1 VSSLSLNLAFRYLKS
16 NRGGVFSFTSFLAI
30 LGLSIGVSSLIIVMS
45 VMNGFERELQDRIL
59 GVVPHAVIKSDSTIN
74 NYQLLV
80 DNINKLDNIKSSSP
94 YIELQGLASS
104 GSGGRGVS
112 IIGIDEDIEPS
123 MSILPDYMVIGSLDN
138 LKEDSSIIIG
148 TWLAAHL
155 DVGIGD
161 TLNITTSDI
170 KTTIIGSFPQSL
182 KVKIVGMYELRS
194 ELDQSLVLIS
204 HKLAQKIKMIGENTT
219 SSIRIKTDDLFSA
232 DTIARDVIKSIDGD
246 LLNGNFFEIIT
257 WKTTHGTL
265 FEAIKFEKL
274 LISLMLFLI
283 IGVASILILSTIIMT
298 VKSKEREIGILKT
311 IGANNGQLVKIFV
324 YQGILVSSI
333 GIISG
338 LFFGILIT
346 INLDSLVNFLESLTA
361 RGMLDAYFINY
372 FPYHLDFN
380 QIFFIC
386 LLSFI
391 FSLFSSL
398 IPALRVNRLD
408 PIEILRHE

>member
-1 VSSLSLNLAFRYLKS
+1 MSSLSLNLAFRYLKS

-59 GVVPHAVIKSDSTIN
+59 GVVPHAVIKSDSTID

-104 GSGGRGVS
+104 DSGGRGVS
-112 IIGIDEDIEPS
+112 IIGIDENIEPS

-182 KVKIVGMYELRS
+182 KVTIVGMYELRS

-283 IGVASILILSTIIMT
+283 IGVASILVLSTIIMT